1 LPIAVI
7 CGWLEIWKV
16 EMAEGRLEKDFP
28 GRPGRRSVL
37 IADPVLALDAEI
49 AQRLVREGFDV
60 MVARRVSDAA
70 SQMAAAEISYCMT
83 ELRFSDGT
91 GFDILRMIAGHHP
104 SCRTIVHS
112 GHCDIATAVAV
123 ARAGAADVL
132 PKPMTTDFL
141 LAVLLDRD
149 LRHSGCMETLQGP
162 NVVREEHIR
171 QVLISC
177 GANVSRTAHRLSMH
191 RRTLQRMLEK
201 SPSLR
206 ALVR

>member
-1 LPIAVI
+1 
-7 CGWLEIWKV
+7 
-16 EMAEGRLEKDFP
+16 MADERLDKDFP
-28 GRPGRRSVL
+28 DRPGRRSVL
-37 IADPVLALDAEI
+37 IADPVQALDSEI
-49 AQRLVREGFDV
+49 VQRLVREGFDV

-70 SQMAAAEISYCMT
+70 NHMAARDISHCIT
-83 ELRFSDGT
+83 ELRFPDGT
-91 GFDILRMIAGHHP
+91 GLHILRMIAGHHP
-104 SCRTIVHS
+104 TCRTIVHS
-112 GHCDIATAVAV
+112 GHCDIATAVSV

-132 PKPMTTDFL
+132 PKPMTTDFV
-141 LAVLLDRD
+141 LAVLLDQD

-162 NVVREEHIR
+162 NLVREEHIR

-177 GANVSRTAHRLSMH
+177 GANVSSTARRLSMH